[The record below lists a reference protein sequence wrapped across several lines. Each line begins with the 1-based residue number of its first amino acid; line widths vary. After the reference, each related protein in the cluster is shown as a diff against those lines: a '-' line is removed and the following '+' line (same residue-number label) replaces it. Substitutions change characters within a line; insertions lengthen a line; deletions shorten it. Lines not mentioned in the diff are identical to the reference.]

1 MEAPP
6 QIRQTLS
13 EISSRT
19 PAALRIAVG
28 IRLGSLPPS
37 AAAGREDVARYAASL
52 ARQLQPRARR
62 SSPPTGAALRMSA
75 ASCYLP
81 EHDEDA
87 HFFHA
92 VAGVIGVADGVGGCR
107 LEGLDAAAFSRGLMA
122 SALSEVVA
130 SSAAAPPPPGGI
142 CPYALLEKAYQ
153 QTAAS
158 GTPAASTAVIV
169 SLAGRSLRWAYV
181 GDSGFAVFRDGRI
194 LHRSQPQQ
202 SYFNCPFQL
211 SSDSE
216 DSNKVSEAAVGE
228 IAVEE
233 GDVVVVASDGLFDNV
248 FDAMLEKIV
257 QSGLALSFTPKNMAD
272 IIASQ
277 AYAAARRTQDT
288 PFSIAARGHGRNK
301 IGGKKDDT
309 TVVVAFIESRD
320 IA

>member
-1 MEAPP
+1 MEALP

-19 PAALRIAVG
+19 PEALRIAVG
-28 IRLGSLPPS
+28 IRFGSLPPS

-52 ARQLQPRARR
+52 ARQLQPRVRR
-62 SSPPTGAALRMSA
+62 NQPPTGPALRMNA

-130 SSAAAPPPPGGI
+130 SSSAAPSPGHI
-142 CPYALLEKAYQ
+142 CPYALLDKAYQ

-169 SLAGRSLRWAYV
+169 SLAGRVLRWAYV

-194 LHRSQPQQ
+194 LHRSSPQQ

-211 SSDSE
+211 SSDSR
-216 DSNKVSEAAVGE
+216 DRYKVRDAAVGE

-248 FDAMLEKIV
+248 FDVMLEMIV
-257 QSGLALSFTPKNMAD
+257 QSGLALSFTPQNMAD
-272 IIASQ
+272 IIANQ

-288 PFSIAARGHGRNK
+288 PFSIAAREYGRDK
-301 IGGKKDDT
+301 TGGKTDDT
-309 TVVVAFIESRD
+309 TVVVAFIEAQD
-320 IA
+320 MA